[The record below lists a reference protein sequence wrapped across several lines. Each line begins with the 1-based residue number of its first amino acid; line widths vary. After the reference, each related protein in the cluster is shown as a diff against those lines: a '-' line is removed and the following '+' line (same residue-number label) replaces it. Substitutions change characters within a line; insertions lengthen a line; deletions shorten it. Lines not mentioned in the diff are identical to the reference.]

1 MPEIEGSIE
10 RGVSLGGILLGDM
23 EYGTIQAAMDAITAA
38 GQVIIVGPGTYAEDV
53 TWTKYKNCA
62 LVANVP
68 GTVTIEA
75 VTSFAVKMDPAVTDS
90 KTWTGIIR
98 GITLSHEEGQ
108 VGLLVNNTNVG
119 ARMNIMLY
127 DVDIESENVTDIA
140 IDVNRSGAAD
150 KAIRLYAT
158 GMGNTIEGLVDY
170 IAENGD
176 DDRVRFWGYRLVG
189 GVTITGAVAME
200 ATFVCCGILTS
211 GLTVDATNVYNLI
224 ACYYETDANP
234 NVHTACVDAVEQ

>member
-1 MPEIEGSIE
+1 MGEIEGSIE
-10 RGVSLGGILLGDM
+10 RGVSLGGIILGDT
-23 EYGTIQAAMDAITAA
+23 EYGTIQAAMDAISAA
-38 GQVIIVGPGTYAEDV
+38 DQVIIVGPGTYAEDV

-62 LVANVP
+62 LIANIP

-90 KTWTGIIR
+90 KTWTGTIR
-98 GITLSHEEGQ
+98 SIELSHEEGQ

-127 DVDIESENVTDIA
+127 DVDIGSENVTDIA

-170 IAENGD
+170 ITEST

-189 GVTITGAVAME
+189 GFTCTGAVANE
-200 ATFVCCGILTS
+200 LTFVCCGILTS
-211 GLTVDATNVYNLI
+211 GLTVNATNVYNLV

-234 NVHTACVDAVEQ
+234 NVHTACVDVVEQ